1 MFVGINRRLRYLWR
15 AVDQHGNVLDV
26 LVQSRRNAVAAKR
39 FFRRLLE
46 GLRYVSR
53 VLVTDKLGSYQ
64 VANRELMSSVEHRRS
79 RIRPF
84 RRSGQHWSLITGGE
98 ATPRPPLPHSD
109 AFGLCANTT
118 RSNMQ
123 GYR

>member
-1 MFVGINRRLRYLWR
+1 MARGR
-15 AVDQHGNVLDV
+15 QHGNVLDV

-79 RIRPF
+79 ADPAIP
-84 RRSGQHWSLITGGE
+84 S
-98 ATPRPPLPHSD
+98 
-109 AFGLCANTT
+109 
-118 RSNMQ
+118 
-123 GYR
+123 